1 MLYKK
6 WLLNVLKNSSLSL
19 KTCQSLSE
27 EQPELLGFYEK
38 SRQDDSC
45 FTRKKKDF
53 LGLLLLLLFGPT
65 SSTFPSDQGLSAFST
80 ESAIYEFL
88 LRSYWNYL
96 LKYEHSV
103 LEGKGKFRPQKALD
117 EISKDKSFT

>member
-1 MLYKK
+1 MTSKCSEK
-6 WLLNVLKNSSLSL
+6 LKFESKNMPKSFRGVAWTTWFLWKI
-19 KTCQSLSE
+19 KTRRFL
-27 EQPELLGFYEK
+27 FHK
-38 SRQDDSC
+38 
-45 FTRKKKDF
+45 KKKDF

-103 LEGKGKFRPQKALD
+103 LQGKGKFRPQKALD

>member
-1 MLYKK
+1 MTSKCSEK
-6 WLLNVLKNSSLSL
+6 LKFESKNMPKSFRGVAWTTWFLSKI
-19 KTCQSLSE
+19 KTRRFLFHE
-27 EQPELLGFYEK
+27 
-38 SRQDDSC
+38 
-45 FTRKKKDF
+45 KKKR
-53 LGLLLLLLFGPT
+53 LFGPT

-103 LEGKGKFRPQKALD
+103 LQGKGKFRPQKALD